1 MNKVYRHK
9 PLAADEYLGHV
20 AFDGKVYETRFG
32 PDKHVGWVE
41 LDTGKIYESRF
52 GPDRYIG
59 QVQLDSG
66 KVYRHKPMA
75 ADEYLG
81 SVDGDGKFFRHRP
94 LAADEYLGQVVEMTS
109 YAHGGAAFLL
119 LIWPMVEE
127 EMEARER
134 DPEGKEKA
142 EAEEKKAAP

>member
-75 ADEYLG
+75 
-81 SVDGDGKFFRHRP
+81 V
-94 LAADEYLGQVVEMTS
+94 DEYLGQMDNHGKFYRHQVGPDEYIGQIEGTNA
-109 YAHGGAAFLL
+109 YAIGGAGFMLL
-119 LIWPMVEE
+119 VWPLVEE
-127 EMEARER
+127 EMKAQAAETEQ
-134 DPEGKEKA
+134 PEPGTT
-142 EAEEKKAAP
+142 EE